1 MLNRA
6 PNILEQQKLLKSWR
20 SAMTAAL
27 PHLRRM
33 AGSTEKE
40 FLRIGAALHQVYAKS
55 LEITETSKKLVEVAS
70 GERIPP
76 LVERLAQIIADM
88 ENYLDQTATTAG
100 SSNAVMESVGRLLGQ
115 VVTPLEGFR
124 RMSKHLYML
133 EVSIKV
139 ESAYLGENGAEFIN
153 LAMDIKKLSQQI
165 KEKAGSL
172 YDHRLMLAKL
182 LNKHLASTAVGNRPN
197 SEGGGRTL
205 TNMQNS
211 LAELQEANSSFAL
224 LGSEVASISEENSQ
238 HLSSV
243 VQSMQFHDIFRQQ
256 VEHVIEA
263 IEALLATDYP
273 DGQTEQVEEGCRAAI
288 ALFGDVCE
296 LQEAQLQFAA
306 GEFHGAVAARI
317 DNLQEIG
324 ARQNSIN
331 QNRTLKTT
339 GSTGNS
345 FVDEVSRHMAT
356 SVGLLEE
363 CTKQNDM
370 TVTIMQEV
378 TATVKEM
385 AGFVAVIEEIGN
397 EIIQISLN
405 ARIKAAGTGTD
416 GDSLSVL
423 AEEIGFLS
431 SEAVDRSSTITAT
444 LTEIHDETSTLATQV
459 NNLEHILAEKL
470 VSLSRESTAVLATLK
485 AMGAEL
491 TALIKRIQNL
501 TSPLSR
507 EIDKLCASID
517 VHQFTQKQA
526 NEVVASLRAIYSTS
540 RGLYPASDEFKEE
553 LRRMAEK
560 YTMDSERR
568 IHEAI
573 SNRHGVEMITH
584 RGETVDFLG
593 DDHGGEFGDNVDLF

>member
-1 MLNRA
+1 MLDKA
-6 PNILEQQKLLKSWR
+6 PDNLEHQKLLTSWR

-27 PHLRRM
+27 PGLRRM

-40 FLRIGAALHQVYAKS
+40 FLRIGGALHQVYAKS

-76 LVERLAQIIADM
+76 LVEKLAQIIADM

-139 ESAYLGENGAEFIN
+139 ESAYLGEKGSEFIN

-182 LNKHLASTAVGNRPN
+182 LNKHLASIAQGNRPE

-205 TNMQNS
+205 SNMQNS
-211 LAELQEANSSFAL
+211 LAELQEANSSFAQ
-224 LGSEVASISEENSQ
+224 LGSEVASISEENSD

-263 IEALLATDYP
+263 IEALLATDLP
-273 DGQTEQVEEGCRAAI
+273 AGQNHQVEDGYRTAI

-306 GEFHGAVAARI
+306 GEFHGAVSTII

-339 GSTGNS
+339 GSTGQS

-356 SVGLLEE
+356 SVKLLEE
-363 CTKQNDM
+363 CSKQNDT
-370 TVTIMQEV
+370 TVAIMQEV

-385 AGFVAVIEEIGN
+385 SGFVAVIEEIGN

-405 ARIKAAGTGTD
+405 ARIKAASTGTD

-444 LTEIHDETSTLATQV
+444 LTEIHDETSTLAAQV

-470 VSLSRESTAVLATLK
+470 VSLSRESSAVLATLK
-485 AMGAEL
+485 AMGGEL
-491 TALIKRIQNL
+491 TGLIKRTQNL

-517 VHQFTQKQA
+517 VHQLTQKQA
-526 NEVVASLRAIYSTS
+526 NEVVATLKGIYRTA
-540 RGLYPASDEFKEE
+540 RGLYPASDDFKEE

-584 RGETVDFLG
+584 QHEPVDISSG
-593 DDHGGEFGDNVDLF
+593 DQAGEFGDNVDLF

>member
-1 MLNRA
+1 
-6 PNILEQQKLLKSWR
+6 
-20 SAMTAAL
+20 
-27 PHLRRM
+27 
-33 AGSTEKE
+33 
-40 FLRIGAALHQVYAKS
+40 
-55 LEITETSKKLVEVAS
+55 
-70 GERIPP
+70 
-76 LVERLAQIIADM
+76 
-88 ENYLDQTATTAG
+88 
-100 SSNAVMESVGRLLGQ
+100 
-115 VVTPLEGFR
+115 
-124 RMSKHLYML
+124 ML

-139 ESAYLGENGAEFIN
+139 ESAYLGEKGSEFIN

-182 LNKHLASTAVGNRPN
+182 LNKHLASIAQDNRPE

-205 TNMQNS
+205 SNMQNS
-211 LAELQEANSSFAL
+211 LAELQEANSSFAQ
-224 LGSEVASISEENSQ
+224 LGSEVASISEENSD

-263 IEALLATDYP
+263 IEALLATDLP
-273 DGQTEQVEEGCRAAI
+273 AGQNHQVEDGYQEAI
-288 ALFGDVCE
+288 ALFGDVSE
-296 LQEAQLQFAA
+296 LQEAQLHFAA
-306 GEFHGAVAARI
+306 GEFHGAVSTII

-339 GSTGNS
+339 GSTGQS

-356 SVGLLEE
+356 SVKLLEE
-363 CTKQNDM
+363 CSKQNDT
-370 TVTIMQEV
+370 TVAIMQEV

-385 AGFVAVIEEIGN
+385 SGFVAVIEEIGN

-405 ARIKAAGTGTD
+405 ARIKAASTGTD

-431 SEAVDRSSTITAT
+431 SEAVERSSTITAT

-470 VSLSRESTAVLATLK
+470 VSLSRESSDVLATLK

-491 TALIKRIQNL
+491 TSLIKRIQNL

-517 VHQFTQKQA
+517 VHQLTQKQA
-526 NEVVASLRAIYSTS
+526 NEVVASLKEIYRTA
-540 RGLYPASDEFKEE
+540 RGLYPASDDFKEE

-584 RGETVDFLG
+584 QHEPADFFN
-593 DDHGGEFGDNVDLF
+593 DDQGGEFGDNVDLF